1 MNLKECLNHNL
12 NHNLN
17 KSDDLCSLVE
27 AIGYGGQP
35 HQLQCDNG
43 AYVSSLLAFFD
54 DNPGAMEAVR
64 DFIIENRDEMP
75 EPIEESDDSDDLFE
89 DEDEDEESVEDL

>member
-1 MNLKECLNHNL
+1 MNLKECL

-64 DFIIENRDEMP
+64 DFIVENRDEMP
-75 EPIEESDDSDDLFE
+75 EPIEGGYD
-89 DEDEDEESVEDL
+89 DEEDLV